1 MKTIQIGPVAIEKT
15 AALAP
20 MASVADRAYRQ
31 ICKRFGAAYVVGEMA
46 SSKGLCYSDRK
57 TEELLQITP
66 EEEPMAVQLF
76 GDDPDYMARAAQ
88 KCMAYS
94 PQIIDINM
102 GCPVPKVAGNGS
114 GCALMKNPERA
125 AAIVESVSQA
135 VPVPVTVKIR
145 KGWDEQHVNAVE
157 FAVLMEQS
165 GAAAITVHGRTRQQ
179 MYQPYADIDIIRRV
193 KEAVSVP
200 VIGNGDVTDIRS
212 CVEMYQKTGCD
223 LVMIGRGSYGRPWV
237 FSQIKHY
244 LETGEVLPDPPLE
257 ERMEIMREH
266 VKLICKYKGESA
278 GMREARRHAGWYI
291 KGLRGAASLRR
302 DCGSL
307 TTYDDLL
314 RLAERVLS
322 LNREEWE

>member
-1 MKTIQIGPVAIEKT
+1 MQTITIGPVQIERT

-57 TEELLQITP
+57 TEELLLTTP

-76 GDDPDYMARAAQ
+76 GDDPDFMARAAQ

-94 PQIIDINM
+94 PKIIDINM

-114 GCALMKNPERA
+114 GSALMKTPELA
-125 AAIVESVSQA
+125 ARIVAAVSEA

-145 KGWDEQHVNAVE
+145 KGWDDAHVNAVE
-157 FAVLMEQS
+157 FAALMEQS
-165 GAAAITVHGRTRQQ
+165 GAAAVTVHGRTRQQ
-179 MYQPYADIDIIRRV
+179 MYQPYSDWDIIRKV
-193 KEAVSVP
+193 KQAVSIP
-200 VIGNGDVTDIRS
+200 VIGNGDVTDVSS
-212 CVEMYQKTGCD
+212 CLAMYEQTGCD

-237 FSQIKHY
+237 FQQIRHY
-244 LETGEVLPDPPLE
+244 LSTGELLPDPPLQ
-257 ERMEIMREH
+257 ERMDILREH
-266 VKLICKYKGESA
+266 VKLICKYKGEAA

-307 TTYDDLL
+307 ATYDDLL
-314 RLAERVLS
+314 QLVEKVLS
-322 LNREEWE
+322 LNNEE